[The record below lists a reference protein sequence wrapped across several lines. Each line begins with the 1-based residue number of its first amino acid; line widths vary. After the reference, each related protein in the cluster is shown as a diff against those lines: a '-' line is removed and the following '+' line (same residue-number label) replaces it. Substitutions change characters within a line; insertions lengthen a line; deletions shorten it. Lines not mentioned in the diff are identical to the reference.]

1 MMDRTKPEAGMG
13 GPNRTGVARNR
24 WFLVAGGLFFAFG
37 VGHLTATPGLMGSVH
52 ASALP
57 PDVILLV
64 DVVWNNVSVMMF
76 GSAIVLV
83 GASGRPAWRRPA
95 AWVLAAW
102 CCCGAL
108 LFVGFGFF
116 IFGNM
121 TTVPNWIG
129 FVVVG
134 AAVLIALWRDGA
146 RDAT

>member
-1 MMDRTKPEAGMG
+1 MTIFDLKRIGAAP
-13 GPNRTGVARNR
+13 NR
-24 WFLVAGGLFFAFG
+24 WFLCAGAMFFVFG
-37 VGHLTATPGLMGSVH
+37 VGHVAATSDLMHSVH
-52 ASALP
+52 ASSLP
-57 PDVILLV
+57 PDVMLLV

-76 GSAIVLV
+76 GSAIVLA

-108 LFVGFGFF
+108 LFVAFGLI
-116 IFGNM
+116 IFGNI

-134 AAVLIALWRDGA
+134 AAVLIALWRDGTREA
-146 RDAT
+146 K